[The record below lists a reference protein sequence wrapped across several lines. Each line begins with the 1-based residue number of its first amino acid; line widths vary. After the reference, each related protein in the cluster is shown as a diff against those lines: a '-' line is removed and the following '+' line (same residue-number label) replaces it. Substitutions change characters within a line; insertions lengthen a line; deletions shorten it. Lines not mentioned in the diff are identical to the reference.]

1 MAIDFNTPAAT
12 SLTIRP
18 EPAAADQAYDSGLR
32 KPIQKATLGDNANG
46 TFWGEDGFTFDD
58 VLDLVNPLQ
67 HIPGVSTIYRELT
80 GDSIAPGPK
89 LIAGGLL
96 GGVPGFVGSAVDA
109 LITQQSGASL
119 GSQIVN
125 LFEGEPAA
133 AARTGP
139 QIEAALAEAP
149 PALLE
154 PTPIEQL
161 QALPQLA
168 VPQLNAQPDNQQDRR
183 DTSGAIDP
191 YEAVLDLFESESAQV
206 SQHLSGPSQALIM
219 AQEMADKLKY

>member
-1 MAIDFNTPAAT
+1 MAIDFNSPAAT

-18 EPAAADQAYDSGLR
+18 EPDGRAAEAYDSGLR

-58 VLDLVNPLQ
+58 LVDLVNPLQ

-80 GDSIAPGPK
+80 GDTIAAGPK
-89 LIAGGLL
+89 LITGGVL
-96 GGVPGFVGSAVDA
+96 GGVAGFVGSAVDA
-109 LITQQSGASL
+109 LITQQTGSSL
-119 GSQIVN
+119 GAQVMN
-125 LFEGEPAA
+125 LFDAEPTATA
-133 AARTGP
+133 QNKP
-139 QIEAALAEAP
+139 QTEAALAEAP

-168 VPQLNAQPDNQQDRR
+168 VPQLNAPREERSDKP
-183 DTSGAIDP
+183 GAIDP
-191 YEAVLDLFESESAQV
+191 YEAVLDLFEAESAKV
-206 SQHLSGPSQALIM
+206 SEQLSSPSQALIT
-219 AQEMADKLKY
+219 AQEMADKIKS